1 MLGRD
6 RTLSFAIGA
15 AILCCTLPLPF
26 LGDLRQAVIP
36 YIGLSLF
43 ATLLLYVGFA
53 FLYKKRSAPK
63 DRDILLIAFFLRLVV
78 FPIQPSLSDDAW
90 RYVWDGRLVAEGI
103 SPYHHIPADT
113 ALAQFHDE
121 LLELQGYP
129 ETNTIYPPATQ
140 LIFAASVSLSSPF
153 SSSPLAPFY
162 LYKLLLIAAE
172 LFAVWLLLQLL
183 HRYRRSSLGAILYAW
198 HPLAVVELAGQGHTD
213 GFWVLSLGLALYGF
227 AIGRTGKGM
236 PGLSFGV
243 ATRLFP
249 LLLLPLWSRFLSKR
263 NVIVGGILSIP
274 FLLLLY
280 VFIDPEA
287 FSRYTTVAS
296 RFTNFYEF
304 NGGFYMAVKAMLD
317 ELHIKPSNRIAGG
330 ITTGLMLLGVIAITL
345 WPIQKKT
352 LSRLLAGVMGIVTLQ
367 IALSAKVHI
376 WYFVLPLYLL
386 AFVPD
391 KRLTLAWLWVAFVA
405 PLTYL
410 HYSTEPFE
418 ERMWVV
424 ALEWGGFAALV
435 VGSAAWNALQKKRP
449 TQEESGEMQSDSIV
463 KAAERHIDS

>member
-1 MLGRD
+1 MHGRD
-6 RTLSFAIGA
+6 RTLAFAIGG
-15 AILCCTLPLPF
+15 AILCCLLPLPF

-36 YIGLSLF
+36 YIVLGLF
-43 ATLLLYVGFA
+43 ATLLLYFGFS
-53 FLYKKRSAPK
+53 FLYKQRSAPK
-63 DRDILLIAFFLRLVV
+63 DRDILLIALLLRLVV
-78 FPIQPSLSDDAW
+78 LPIQPSLSDDAW

-103 SPYHHIPADT
+103 SPYHHIPADP

-129 ETNTIYPPATQ
+129 ETNTIYPPAAQ
-140 LIFAASVSLSSPF
+140 LIFATAVSLSSPF
-153 SSSPLAPFY
+153 SSSPLVPYY

-183 HRYRRSSLGAILYAW
+183 RCYRRSSLGAILYAW

-213 GFWVLSLGLALYGF
+213 GLWVLSLGLALYGF
-227 AIGRTGKGM
+227 ATARAGKGL

-263 NVIVGGILSIP
+263 SLVVGGLLSIP

-287 FSRYTTVAS
+287 FSRYTTVAQ

-304 NGGFYMAVKAMLD
+304 NGGFYMAVKGLLD

-330 ITTGLMLLGVIAITL
+330 ITTGLMLLGVAAITL
-345 WPIQKKT
+345 WPLQKKT

-391 KRLTLAWLWVAFVA
+391 KRFGLAWLWVALIA

-410 HYSTEPFE
+410 HYSTEPFQ
-418 ERMWVV
+418 ERVWVV
-424 ALEWGGFAALV
+424 ALEWGGFAVLAA
-435 VGSAAWNALQKKRP
+435 GSTVWNVLHKKRP
-449 TQEESGEMQSDSIV
+449 TPEEPGEIQSDSIV
-463 KAAERHIDS
+463 KAA